1 MPPIAPAVSVQVT
14 PAAEKSIKKGHPW
27 VYAEA
32 VVKTSREADAG
43 DIAAIF
49 SSKREFVALGLF
61 DPTSPIRI
69 RILSTKP
76 KTTIDSEWLTSAIT
90 SALEK
95 RQKLF
100 DDPDTDGFRLLHGE
114 NDNIPGLVA
123 DIYRNVLVIK
133 IDTAGWVPHIELI
146 CDIFSALVKPETT
159 VLRLSRTIEPTGKY
173 SDGAILRG
181 RPVKSAV
188 VFSENGLLFE
198 ADPVNGQKTGF
209 FLDQRE
215 NRAKAG
221 KLAKGRDVL
230 NIFAYNGGFSL
241 YAAQGGA
248 RSVISLDIAPQA
260 LEAAKRN
267 FALNPQLAAKHET
280 ICADA
285 FEAMKHMADRGR
297 KFGMVIVDP
306 PSFAR
311 KQADIPNALAAY
323 EKLTRL
329 GVNLTDKD
337 GILISASCSAR
348 VSAEDFFDAV
358 LKTVRKSGRKITEID
373 RTLNAPDHPVGFAE
387 GAYLKC
393 IYIRLS

>member
-14 PAAEKSIKKGHPW
+14 TAAEKSIKKGHPW

-32 VVKTSREADAG
+32 VIKVSREADAG

-49 SSKREFVALGLF
+49 NSKREFVALGLF

-76 KTTIDSEWLTSAIT
+76 KTTIDIQWLTSAIT

-133 IDTAGWVPHIELI
+133 IDTAGWMPHIELI
-146 CDIFSALVKPETT
+146 CDIFEGLVKPETI
-159 VLRLSRTIEPTGKY
+159 VLRLSRTVEPAGKY

-181 RPVKSAV
+181 KPVKGAV
-188 VFSENGLLFE
+188 VFSENGILFE
-198 ADPVNGQKTGF
+198 ADPVKGQKTGF

-215 NRAKAG
+215 NRARAG

-248 RSVISLDIAPQA
+248 KSVISLDIAPQA

-267 FALNPQLAAKHET
+267 FALNPQLTAKHET

-311 KQADIPNALAAY
+311 KQADIPNAIAAY

-329 GVNLTDKD
+329 AVNLTDKD

-348 VSAEDFFDAV
+348 VSSEDFFDAV
-358 LKTVRKSGRKITEID
+358 LKTVRKSGRKFTETD
-373 RTLNAPDHPVGFAE
+373 RTLNAPDHPVGFPE

-393 IYIRLS
+393 IYLKLS